1 MKNWIKKRKRQFICG
16 IFLFLLFVFWGIGS
30 FGTKRAS
37 TKAVTETTPIGTQVE
52 IVIPETMGSRYDD
65 TMRASLVSY
74 DFHRQD
80 GKSYYILDLTFKV
93 LAMGNGKYSI
103 WTSNV
108 VFYDKFGNVLNGDV
122 SNGFCWSGVDAET
135 NHVVT
140 ASEPGKIYSDYVT
153 IGEDISKDVAKI
165 VFQENWVSPDLLKSG
180 ETTLAPFSTPTPTPT
195 PTVKPTVTPASQ
207 VTKTSTPWD
216 YVQVVLPETMG
227 SKFDDTARAKITDYY
242 FINSGS
248 AFYVYVDFEILNV
261 GVYGNLW
268 QSNPLFLDRNGNVLN
283 QTTADGIFGLIET
296 LKTGVTYS
304 DKLWVKADIAKE
316 VSTIVFQSTWVDPTT
331 LRSGVSAT
339 ATPTPKPTV
348 KPTATPTPRPTV
360 RPTATPTPKPT
371 VMPTA
376 TPTPRPTVKP
386 TETPAAT
393 TPSQEDSSEVVKKAQ
408 KIVLPSTI
416 KKTLSTNSTFNLIP
430 SGTIVSDLIFQSS
443 NKKIATVKSQGSRG
457 VVELKKPG
465 TVKITVTAPAASGY
479 KAAKKVVTI
488 KVSLAKPNLKVSVQN
503 GSMTIQWKKVKGAS
517 KYQVSVTQHGVRTTI
532 LPLMK
537 GTKISNTITRG
548 KKYTVKVRAVDST
561 KKYKSAWS
569 KKTIKA

>member
-227 SKFDDTARAKITDYY
+227 SKFDDTARAMITDYY

-348 KPTATPTPRPTV
+348 K
-360 RPTATPTPKPT
+360 
-371 VMPTA
+371 PTA